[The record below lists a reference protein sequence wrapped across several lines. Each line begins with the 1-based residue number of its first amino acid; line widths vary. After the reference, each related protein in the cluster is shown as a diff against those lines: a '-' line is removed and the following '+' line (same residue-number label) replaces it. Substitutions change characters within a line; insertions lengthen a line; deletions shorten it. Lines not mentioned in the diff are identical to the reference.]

1 MSKKTII
8 GLIGDKEGRDII
20 ADILSTNGFY
30 RVSIEDNVRAISKL
44 LNIENDLSSIRERGY
59 KVSRL
64 YWINLVLSLIPD
76 DKGLVVIDDARLED
90 IVEKVIKAYYIG
102 EKDHEM
108 PKYVEKI
115 EKDSDIDVFREL
127 VNKKF
132 NLRK

>member
-1 MSKKTII
+1 MSKKTVI

-20 ADILSTNGFY
+20 ADILSTKGFY
-30 RVSIEDNVRAISKL
+30 RVSIDDNVKSIASL
-44 LNIENDLSSIRERGY
+44 LNIKNDLNSIRERGY

-76 DKGLVVIDDARLED
+76 DKKLVVIDDARLED

-102 EKDHEM
+102 EREHEM

-115 EKDSDIDVFREL
+115 EKGNDIDVFRKN

-132 NLRK
+132 DL

>member
-44 LNIENDLSSIRERGY
+44 LNIENDLNSIRERGY
-59 KVSRL
+59 RVSRL

-108 PKYVEKI
+108 PKHVEKI
-115 EKDSDIDVFREL
+115 EKDGNIDVFKEL

>member
-1 MSKKTII
+1 MNKKTVI
-8 GLIGDKEGRDII
+8 GLIGDKEGRDIV
-20 ADILSTNGFY
+20 ADLLSTKGFY
-30 RVSIEDNVRAISKL
+30 RVSIDDNVKSISNL
-44 LNIENDLSSIRERGY
+44 LNIKNDLNSIRERGY

-76 DKGLVVIDDARLED
+76 DKKLVVIDDARLED

-102 EKDHEM
+102 EKEHEM

-115 EKDSDIDVFREL
+115 EKGSDIGTFRKI

-132 NLRK
+132 DL

>member
-1 MSKKTII
+1 MNKKTVI
-8 GLIGDKEGRDII
+8 GLIGDKEGRDIV
-20 ADILSTNGFY
+20 ADLLSSKGFY
-30 RVSIEDNVRAISKL
+30 RVSIDDNVKSISNL
-44 LNIENDLSSIRERGY
+44 LNIKNDLDSIRERGY

-76 DKGLVVIDDARLED
+76 DKKLVVIDDARLED

-102 EKDHEM
+102 EKEHEM

-115 EKDSDIDVFREL
+115 EKGSDIDTFRKI

-132 NLRK
+132 DL

>member
-1 MSKKTII
+1 MSKKTVI

-20 ADILSTNGFY
+20 ADILSTKGFY
-30 RVSIEDNVRAISKL
+30 RVSIDDNVKSIASL
-44 LNIENDLSSIRERGY
+44 LNINNDLNSIRERGY

-76 DKGLVVIDDARLED
+76 DKKLVVIDDARLED

-102 EKDHEM
+102 EKEHEM

-115 EKDSDIDVFREL
+115 EKGSDIDVFRKI

-132 NLRK
+132 DL

>member
-1 MSKKTII
+1 MSKKTVI

-20 ADILSTNGFY
+20 ADILSTKGFY
-30 RVSIEDNVRAISKL
+30 RVSIDDNVKSIASL
-44 LNIENDLSSIRERGY
+44 LNIKNDLNSIRERGY

-76 DKGLVVIDDARLED
+76 DKKLVVIDDARLED

-102 EKDHEM
+102 EKEHEM

-115 EKDSDIDVFREL
+115 EKGSDIDTFRKI

-132 NLRK
+132 DL